1 MQLERGRGI
10 RRRPAQAS
18 REIGD
23 SRGCQPRHAVSA
35 HITRYGQCAN
45 QVLELREAAALSQAQ
60 LAARSGVAQPN
71 IAAYEA
77 GRRRASPAMIARL
90 RACLRPRPSEAVAAH
105 RDEIVATL
113 ARYGMTGARVFGSVS
128 RGSDEPGSDLD
139 LLVDVGPDFDV
150 LDLIDGAAQVEEIV
164 GVGVDIVTSRS
175 LRIDHEIVRSAVP
188 L

>member
-1 MQLERGRGI
+1 M
-10 RRRPAQAS
+10 
-18 REIGD
+18 
-23 SRGCQPRHAVSA
+23 
-35 HITRYGQCAN
+35 N
-45 QVLELREAAALSQAQ
+45 QVLELREAAGLSQAQ

-90 RACLRPRPSEAVAAH
+90 RVCLRPRPSEAVAAH